1 MKMLMDEI
9 GEVTFQKN
17 QRSKNLRITVKPF
30 KGIKVTMPYTVSYN
44 SAISFVQEKKDWL
57 KKSLTYIRQ
66 IENKFTV
73 YDESTIF
80 RTKYHEIK
88 ILPNRRNE
96 YCGFTKNGIFYF
108 YYPPNQDVRSDMVQN
123 NIKKGITWVLR
134 KEAKSYLPFR
144 VMHLAEKHGFKY
156 ETVFVKNIKT
166 RWGSCSYKNNINLN
180 IHLMRLPDH
189 LIDYVILHELAH
201 TIHKNHGKD
210 FWKCLNLLCGD
221 ALALRKEMRNYSILL

>member
-1 MKMLMDEI
+1 MLMDEI

-30 KGIKVTMPYTVSYN
+30 QGVKVTIPYTVSYN
-44 SAISFVQEKKDWL
+44 SAISFVHEKKEWL
-57 KKSLTYIRQ
+57 KKSLDHVRQ

-73 YDESTIF
+73 YDESTEF
-80 RTKYHEIK
+80 RTKYHELK

-96 YCGFTKNGIFYF
+96 YSGFTKNGIFYF
-108 YYPPNQDVRSDMVQN
+108 YYPPNLEVRSNAVQN
-123 NIKKGITWVLR
+123 SIKKGIIWVLR

-144 VMHLAEKHGFKY
+144 VMHLAEKYGFKY
-156 ETVFVKNIKT
+156 EKVFVKNIKT
-166 RWGSCSYKNNINLN
+166 RWGSCSFNNNINLN

-189 LIDYVILHELAH
+189 LIDYVIFHELAH

-210 FWKCLNLLCGD
+210 FWECLDSLCGN
-221 ALALRKEMRNYSILL
+221 ARALRREMRNYNILL